1 MRLAFAGDGMKNIV
15 LIGFMGCGKT
25 TVARALAKKMNLG
38 VVDMDAQIEKR
49 AGCSINEIFAS
60 WGEQGFREMEHAMLK
75 ECMALENTVIST
87 GGGVIERSENI
98 PILKQCGLVVYLDVP
113 FRKITHRLQGDKT
126 RPLFRRDT
134 AKALYD
140 SRQDKYRQAADVCI
154 EDKSAKQAVEQIEE
168 LVKDG
173 TCKG

>member
-1 MRLAFAGDGMKNIV
+1 MKNIV

-25 TVARALAKKMNLG
+25 TVAQALAKKMRLG

-49 AGCSINEIFAS
+49 AGCTINEIFTS
-60 WGEQGFREMEHAMLK
+60 RGEQEFREMEHVMLK
-75 ECMALENTVIST
+75 ECMALENMVIST
-87 GGGVIERSENI
+87 GGGVVERPENI

-113 FRKITHRLQGDKT
+113 FRKIVHRLSGDKT

-140 SRQDKYRQAADVCI
+140 SRQDKYLQAADVCI
-154 EDKSAKQAVEQIEE
+154 EDKSAKQAVAQIEKM
-168 LVKDG
+168 VTDG
-173 TCKG
+173 ACKG